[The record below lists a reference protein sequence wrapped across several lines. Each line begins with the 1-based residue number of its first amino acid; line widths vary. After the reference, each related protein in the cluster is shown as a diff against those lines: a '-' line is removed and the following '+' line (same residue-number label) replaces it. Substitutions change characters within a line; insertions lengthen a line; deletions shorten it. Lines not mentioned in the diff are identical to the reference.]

1 MPCVLFLVSKQV
13 VNIQVL
19 QGITESTL
27 QQTFLKYSLTIDI
40 KTK

>member
-1 MPCVLFLVSKQV
+1 MLCAIFLVSERV
-13 VNIQVL
+13 ADIQVL
-19 QGITESTL
+19 QGITENIL